1 MKTKSIVYN
10 SFVPNAEIKPAIS
23 QSNIPSFKYTGYKP
37 RYKWSNDDSSNE
49 TTIQTPVVQ
58 STSEIKTEDQT
69 ESVIEWQDPASIDWS
84 KIADYENTPTITQS
98 QSTTRQRGQHIF
110 KDPSIQVGEMQGLL
124 DAFADAGI
132 SLRITS
138 GTRPGATTKQGN
150 QSWHSQGRALDI
162 TPVAGQTFEDLK
174 RQIRNAP
181 ELINYMR
188 SHGYGI
194 FDETSSA
201 TQQQTGATGSH
212 WHIGP
217 DKTAITGLETILKGR
232 KGLKI
237 PILFKKNGNK
247 Y

>member
-1 MKTKSIVYN
+1 
-10 SFVPNAEIKPAIS
+10 
-23 QSNIPSFKYTGYKP
+23 
-37 RYKWSNDDSSNE
+37 
-49 TTIQTPVVQ
+49 
-58 STSEIKTEDQT
+58 
-69 ESVIEWQDPASIDWS
+69 
-84 KIADYENTPTITQS
+84 
-98 QSTTRQRGQHIF
+98 
-110 KDPSIQVGEMQGLL
+110 
-124 DAFADAGI
+124 
-132 SLRITS
+132 
-138 GTRPGATTKQGN
+138 
-150 QSWHSQGRALDI
+150 
-162 TPVAGQTFEDLK
+162 
-174 RQIRNAP
+174 
-181 ELINYMR
+181 MR